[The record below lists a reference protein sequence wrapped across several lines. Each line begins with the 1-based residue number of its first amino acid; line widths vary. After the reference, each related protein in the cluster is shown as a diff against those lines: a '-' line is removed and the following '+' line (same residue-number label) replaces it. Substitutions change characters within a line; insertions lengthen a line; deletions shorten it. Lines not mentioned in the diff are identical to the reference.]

1 MLYLLD
7 SQETYNKTE
16 FIAILKDLYNDEKIN
31 YSFKLKET
39 TIPNIISRWKL
50 GSLKFTKSDALKNKY
65 DKYNNLI
72 LWN

>member
-7 SQETYNKTE
+7 SQETYNKAE